1 VDESTVLLPWLVRRR
16 KERDLERQNESGQD
30 SFLKRTFGK
39 IREAVESEVKTST
52 NGLST
57 LFYEKD
63 AGGELSDDEEDYN
76 SEDSEDSPAAEQ
88 SRQRTVAHSSNAN
101 SESTSRTGLLNRGYF
116 LCVIGCTML
125 LCLFASIGLSLDG
138 SATGMAFVL
147 VGFLVSITL
156 EIVSLVRFIMYP
168 SSFEVSDVV

>member
-1 VDESTVLLPWLVRRR
+1 MNRE
-16 KERDLERQNESGQD
+16 E

-39 IREAVESEVKTST
+39 IREAVEFEVKTST

-63 AGGELSDDEEDYN
+63 AGGELSDDDDEGYN
-76 SEDSEDSPAAEQ
+76 SEDSSDSPAAVTPEQ
-88 SRQRTVAHSSNAN
+88 PRQHMVDHSSN
-101 SESTSRTGLLNRGYF
+101 EERVSRTELLNRGYS

-147 VGFLVSITL
+147 VGSLVSITL